1 MEVRFAM
8 HPSQFKTLTTEE
20 IRKEFLIE
28 MFFLMNYLTQ
38 KERLESL
45 GGILLATCI

>member
-28 MFFLMNYLTQ
+28 NLFEYGKNQHGLHSCL
-38 KERLESL
+38 
-45 GGILLATCI
+45 